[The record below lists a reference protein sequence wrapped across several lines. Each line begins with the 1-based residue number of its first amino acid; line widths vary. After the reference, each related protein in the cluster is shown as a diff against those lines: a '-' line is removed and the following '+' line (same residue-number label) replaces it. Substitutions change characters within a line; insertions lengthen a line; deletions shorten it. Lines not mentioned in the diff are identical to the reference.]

1 MPYNWQ
7 QPDWP
12 QFRYTLA
19 GIEDSLFAFA
29 EKTGRV
35 GGLLKGL
42 TADAQ
47 MEAAIEMMVVEAIK
61 TSAIEGE
68 LLSREG
74 CHVLHPGTISASHPK
89 RPVEISGRPVPL
101 R

>member
-19 GIEDSLFAFA
+19 GIEDSLLAFA

-47 MEAAIEMMVVEAIK
+47 MEAAIEMMVVEVIK
-61 TSAIEGE
+61 TSAIEGN
-68 LLSREG
+68 R
-74 CHVLHPGTISASHPK
+74 
-89 RPVEISGRPVPL
+89 
-101 R
+101 